1 MHPLL
6 ASQLKLLDPGS
17 AQADPAAFSAAVGA
31 SYEAY
36 DEQLRAL
43 RRQLAQAGKMASLG
57 HIAAGIAHEIN
68 NPLAYVS
75 ANLEMLQ
82 ESLTPLLALLQASAQ
97 QPCACPQAPAQAALR
112 AALDLSL
119 LCRDLPQLVQESCD
133 GMQRVRQIVLDL
145 KSYAHTGE
153 QARQWEWADLH
164 RGIDA
169 TLHMLRNE
177 LRERAEIVRDYGAL
191 PPVQCLPSQLNQVV
205 MNLVVNA
212 SHALGPQRGRI
223 TLRTGAGDGDVWFAV
238 SDSGSGIAPEHVPRL
253 FDPSFTTKPIG
264 QGTGLGLSLVQDI
277 VRRHGGRIDVST
289 ELGKGSTFRVVL
301 PQRQT
306 A

>member
-1 MHPLL
+1 MHGLL
-6 ASQLKLLDPGS
+6 ASQLSLLDPAS
-17 AQADPAAFSAAVGA
+17 AQCDPAAFRAAVDA

-36 DEQLRAL
+36 DEQLRVL
-43 RRQLAQAGKMASLG
+43 RRQLDLAAKMASLG
-57 HIAAGIAHEIN
+57 QVAAGIAHEIN
-68 NPLAYVS
+68 NPVAYVC

-82 ESLTPLLALLQASAQ
+82 ESLTPLLALLQTCE
-97 QPCACPQAPAQAALR
+97 QPGAADLPA
-112 AALDLSL
+112 
-119 LCRDLPQLVQESCD
+119 LCRELPLLVQESRD

-145 KSYAHTGE
+145 KAYSHAGE
-153 QARQWEWADLH
+153 QPQQWEWADLH
-164 RGIDA
+164 RGMDA

-177 LRERAEIVRDYGAL
+177 INGRAEIVRDYGVL

-223 TLRTGAGDGDVWFAV
+223 TLRTGARDGEVWFAV
-238 SDSGSGIAPEHVPRL
+238 SDTGSGIAPDHVPRL

-264 QGTGLGLSLVQDI
+264 QGTGLGLSLVRDI
-277 VRRHGGRIDVST
+277 VHKHGGRIDVST

-301 PQRQT
+301 PQRHT